1 MVRAAGRSPN
11 VLPWRGCSKA
21 LAPMSVLTRPVQG
34 RADVNSAS
42 TPTNLMNAPCLRRSN
57 IRSAVNVGISPDP
70 RCFPADPRCTE
81 ANAKW
86 IRLSAQQAKDARD
99 KFGMFPPERCRSELI
114 RAAGTPKRPKRTH
127 GDDDSA
133 ETPDETP
140 TKRRRAPAEPDQP
153 LQLTKN
159 GLTNLFRKVSNIRE
173 ELAIMAAELEKFE
186 DDIEAARDNLR
197 V

>member
-1 MVRAAGRSPN
+1 
-11 VLPWRGCSKA
+11 
-21 LAPMSVLTRPVQG
+21 
-34 RADVNSAS
+34 
-42 TPTNLMNAPCLRRSN
+42 MNAPCLRRSN

-86 IRLSAQQAKDARD
+86 IRLSAQQAKDAETNLVCS
-99 KFGMFPPERCRSELI
+99 PPKGADPELI
-114 RAAGTPKRPKRTH
+114 RAAGTQRGRSAPTATTTALRP
-127 GDDDSA
+127 
-133 ETPDETP
+133 PDETP